1 MPPGSHPPHQLAA
14 SFIHPQDPG
23 PYPNP
28 QSSFDASLIREYRGT
43 FDPKGRRSRRS
54 PHRRFSLHGR
64 NCGCV
69 TSIPVGCDGY
79 CLTHVVARCGPRQAD
94 TIGIRPVLPP
104 AWKWQRIRNMCH
116 DRYAPQIGNVRRQYK
131 NARTAYDA
139 DDKGDEHVPT
149 QFEIEHRSPL
159 FDYLSAP
166 SAPFRRVVAI
176 SSTLATV
183 SGRLHRGPKV
193 VSSRA
198 ELIHHSVR
206 CGTSKQKR
214 PPESGHGVEISVIP
228 QRSVPMD

>member
-1 MPPGSHPPHQLAA
+1 
-14 SFIHPQDPG
+14 
-23 PYPNP
+23 
-28 QSSFDASLIREYRGT
+28 
-43 FDPKGRRSRRS
+43 
-54 PHRRFSLHGR
+54 
-64 NCGCV
+64 
-69 TSIPVGCDGY
+69 
-79 CLTHVVARCGPRQAD
+79 
-94 TIGIRPVLPP
+94 
-104 AWKWQRIRNMCH
+104 MCH
-116 DRYAPQIGNVRRQYK
+116 DRYAPQIGNVRRQHK
-131 NARTAYDA
+131 NARTAYYA
-139 DDKGDEHVPT
+139 DDKDDEHVPT

-198 ELIHHSVR
+198 ELIHHNVR

-228 QRSVPMD
+228 QRSVPWTEEMSLLGTFETSQPALKMSAYRGRPEVAGARSK